1 MTEATTKTSRGV
13 TVGPT
18 EVQMFI
24 EHCIKTNLRLMEE
37 GKESSN
43 VVPCV
48 WGPAGTAKTSLFK
61 QLAKTGFEYKGKKI
75 HPIVRHVALAQLEET
90 GDLQGL
96 PIEGKD
102 SAGNDVTKYAAPE
115 WWPRPEDSVDA
126 NGNFRP
132 VLLLIDD
139 FNRADPR
146 ILKAIMQL
154 LQDNGTNSNQLPPGT
169 TIGLT
174 GNPPSDDDG
183 TEYMVNEV
191 DKAILTR
198 MAHISMRFDKVAFAL
213 WAQQDGVDSRV
224 ISFALRYPEL
234 IDGTKGERTNPRSL
248 VYFANLIKEIKD
260 LKSDAIMT
268 GILARSCLDDDVA
281 VTFEKFV
288 IGDMQDIVEPEE
300 ILNNWPSAEKKLEKL
315 KKRVSGKEDKEDDGE
330 VAEGGKKTKKVKET
344 KLRGDLMGIIL
355 DRLYVYLMQPSII
368 GTLGKTQFQG
378 FLNLI
383 TRDDLLPQDAVY
395 TLLRRL
401 RRDAKTKEQT
411 QMFTDLIR
419 FGGDKISKLIIEIAS

>member
-1 MTEATTKTSRGV
+1 MTESVTTKTSRGV

-18 EVQMFI
+18 EVQTFI

-75 HPIVRHVALAQLEET
+75 HPAVRHVALAQLEET

-126 NGNFRP
+126 NGDFRP

-198 MAHISMRFDKVAFAL
+198 MAHITMRFDKVAFAL

-224 ISFALRYPEL
+224 INFALRYPEL

-248 VYFANLIKEIKD
+248 VYFANLIKDMKD
-260 LKSDAIMT
+260 LKSEAVMT
-268 GILARSCLDDDVA
+268 GILARSCLDDEVA
-281 VTFEKFV
+281 TTFEKFV

-300 ILNNWPSAEKKLEKL
+300 ILNNWPSAEKKFEKL
-315 KKRVSGKEDKEDDGE
+315 KKRVSGKDGKEG
-330 VAEGGKKTKKVKET
+330 KET

-368 GTLGKTQFQG
+368 GTLGKPQFQG

-383 TRDDLLPQDAVY
+383 TREDLLPQDAVY

-419 FGGDKISKLIIEIAS
+419 FGGDKISKLILEIAS